1 MTRTEAIRKIL
12 DHRLYS
18 REDIALMLDR
28 AEKIGLDLGPMSP
41 LEELTVEELNI
52 LTQDTNGTRES

>member
-1 MTRTEAIRKIL
+1 MTRSEAIRKIL

-28 AEKIGLDLGPMSP
+28 AEKIGLDSGPTSP
-41 LEELTVEELNI
+41 LEELTVEELDI
-52 LTQDTNGTRES
+52 LTRQTERES